1 MGVRWVF
8 LRARPGER
16 RALLPGGWVP
26 GDTLACKRRPGPVL
40 DMRKAAHPVVG
51 SGLAVETL
59 VPQSE
64 GYTIAGADASTG
76 NP

>member
-26 GDTLACKRRPGPVL
+26 GDTLACKRRRWPVL
-40 DMRKAAHPVVG
+40 DMRKAAHPVMG
-51 SGLAVETL
+51 SGLVVETL

-64 GYTIAGADASTG
+64 GYTMTGTDASTG
-76 NP
+76 KP